1 MEASLDISIL
11 NLALGFLLMI
21 IPIYVFHRYK
31 TGLVNDTLLATLRMT
46 VQLFLV
52 GIYLEYLFR
61 WNNAWIN
68 LAWMILMIVVAAYTN
83 MRRSRLRFRYFLIPV
98 GLALLVSL
106 VVVDAWFLG
115 LVIRLDYVF
124 ESQYFIPIT
133 GMLLGNCMKTNV
145 IALNTYFKGL
155 RKEELAYR
163 YYLANG
169 ANRQEALAPHIRL
182 ALQESFNPNIA
193 MMAVMGLIALP
204 GTMTGQI
211 LGGSSP
217 AVAIK
222 YQIMLMITV
231 FVSSMITVILTIW
244 LSDRFAFDQSDRL
257 KEEIFR
263 GA

>member
-1 MEASLDISIL
+1 MDATLDISFV
-11 NLALGFLLMI
+11 NLALGFLLML
-21 IPIYVFHRYK
+21 IPLAVFHYYR
-31 TGLVNDTLLATLRMT
+31 TGLVNDTLIATFRMT
-46 VQLFLV
+46 LQLFLV
-52 GIYLEYLFR
+52 GIYLEYLFL
-61 WNNAWIN
+61 WNNGWIN
-68 LAWMILMIVVAAYTN
+68 GLWMVLMVVVAAFTN
-83 MRRSRLRFRYFLIPV
+83 LGRSKLKIRYFLIPV
-98 GLALLVSL
+98 GLAMLIAL

-145 IALNTYFKGL
+145 IALNSYFKGL
-155 RKEELAYR
+155 RKDEMIYR

-169 ANRQEALAPHIRL
+169 ATRKEALAPYIRH

-244 LSDRFAFDQSDRL
+244 FSDRFAFESDDRL
-257 KEEIFR
+257 KLEIFR
-263 GA
+263 